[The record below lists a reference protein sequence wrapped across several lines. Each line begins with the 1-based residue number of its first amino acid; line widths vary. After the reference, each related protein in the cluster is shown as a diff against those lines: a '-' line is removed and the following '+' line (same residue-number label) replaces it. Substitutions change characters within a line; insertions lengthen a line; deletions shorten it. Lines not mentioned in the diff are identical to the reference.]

1 MPWRRWRRPRK
12 PGASPRRTTPWL
24 RSPRRWG
31 KIGPRLND
39 DLSEQLLQAKLAEL
53 RQDHADLDAA
63 VQAIALSP
71 LPDMLLIARLKRKKL
86 ALKDEMTRIE
96 DQLTPDII
104 A

>member
-1 MPWRRWRRPRK
+1 M
-12 PGASPRRTTPWL
+12 
-24 RSPRRWG
+24 
-31 KIGPRLND
+31 ND
-39 DLSEQLLQAKLAEL
+39 DLSEDLLHAKLAEL

-86 ALKDEMTRIE
+86 ALKDEMMRIE
-96 DQLTPDII
+96 DQLNPDII

>member
-1 MPWRRWRRPRK
+1 M
-12 PGASPRRTTPWL
+12 
-24 RSPRRWG
+24 
-31 KIGPRLND
+31 ND
-39 DLSEQLLQAKLAEL
+39 DMSDEALEARLIEL

-86 ALKDEMTRIE
+86 ALKDEIARIE
-96 DQLTPDII
+96 DQLNPDII

>member
-1 MPWRRWRRPRK
+1 M
-12 PGASPRRTTPWL
+12 
-24 RSPRRWG
+24 
-31 KIGPRLND
+31 ND
-39 DLSEQLLQAKLAEL
+39 DMSEEALEQRLAGL

-86 ALKDEMTRIE
+86 ALKDEIARIE
-96 DQLTPDII
+96 DQLNPDII